1 MPGRRLRLSGSAIE
15 LAQLRERIDGALE
28 ERAVALYRHAAERL
42 KATGM
47 PADDALALL
56 QSALPCYT
64 VTAFEVSDWP
74 VPAPPQCQPILD
86 SLPGALA
93 DLATG
98 CALAQARSSPPFKVS
113 EPLDLAGHLD
123 LTSRLSELRVQVRTC
138 GVQDGDGP
146 SLLIELAPGTPP
158 KRAAEELSGRGR
170 TPKYRP

>member
-1 MPGRRLRLSGSAIE
+1 MPGRRLRLSDSAIE
-15 LAQLRERIDGALE
+15 LAQLRERIDGALA
-28 ERAVALYRHAAERL
+28 ERAVSLYRHAAERL

-47 PADDALALL
+47 SADDALALL

-64 VTAFEVSDWP
+64 VTAFGVSDWP

-98 CALAQARSSPPFKVS
+98 CALAQAHSFPPLKVP
-113 EPLDLAGHLD
+113 EPLDLGGHLD
-123 LTSRLSELRVQVRTC
+123 LTFRLSELRVQVRTC
-138 GVQDGDGP
+138 GIHNGDGP

-158 KRAAEELSGRGR
+158 RQAAEEVAADII
-170 TPKYRP
+170 